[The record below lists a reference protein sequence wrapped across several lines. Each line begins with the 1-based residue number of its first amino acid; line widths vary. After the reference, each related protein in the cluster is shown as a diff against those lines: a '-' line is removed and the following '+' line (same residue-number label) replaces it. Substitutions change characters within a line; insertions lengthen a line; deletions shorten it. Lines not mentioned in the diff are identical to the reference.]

1 MSRHRLVLAAWAVLV
16 LGLLVRAFASALL
29 GPGMPAAI
37 EVRPHVVDVNRAGVH
52 ELCALPG
59 IGITRAEAIVLERI
73 RHGPFRG
80 LQDMGRVDGLGPTTL
95 DALRDVV
102 VFGSRREPAR

>member
-16 LGLLVRAFASALL
+16 LGLLVRTFASALL
-29 GPGMPAAI
+29 GPGMPPAI
-37 EVRPHVVDVNRAGVH
+37 EVQRHVVDVNRAGVH

-73 RHGPFRG
+73 RHGRFRG

-102 VFGSRREPAR
+102 VFGSPREPVR